1 MSSRPSTRFNTNA
14 NANNSNT
21 SVDEYELHRREKNK
35 IIEANRKREMGSS
48 GGDGGDG
55 GDGGGSGGVVEN
67 NSGSRSS
74 RANVCDVNG
83 EEFKIVCEE
92 LWVDFKTWVN
102 HNKNASDCI
111 TKVRTTIAK
120 YWRPMWLVI
129 GILIWFRWYIGAGK
143 DACSYSFGYGVFSFV
158 CEVMRYM
165 GELAFVLLLMIM
177 GVCAG
182 LLPIIVC
189 LCMYEFNDT
198 FPDPD
203 GDGDGDGEH
212 VKKE

>member
-1 MSSRPSTRFNTNA
+1 M
-14 NANNSNT
+14 
-21 SVDEYELHRREKNK
+21 DEYELYRREKNK
-35 IIEANRKREMGSS
+35 IIETNRKRKM
-48 GGDGGDG
+48 
-55 GDGGGSGGVVEN
+55 GGGGGVVEN

-74 RANVCDVNG
+74 RADVCDVNG

-111 TKVRTTIAK
+111 IKVRATVAK

-129 GILIWFRWYIGAGK
+129 GILIWFRWYMGAGK

-165 GELAFVLLLMIM
+165 GELAFVLLLMVI
-177 GVCAG
+177 GICTG

-189 LCMYEFNDT
+189 LCIYEFNDT

-203 GDGDGDGEH
+203 GDGDGDSDGDGDGDGEH
-212 VKKE
+212 LKKE

>member
-1 MSSRPSTRFNTNA
+1 MSSSSSRRFNTDNI
-14 NANNSNT
+14 NNSDT
-21 SVDEYELHRREKNK
+21 SKDEYELYRRERNK
-35 IIEANRKREMGSS
+35 IIETNCKREMG
-48 GGDGGDG
+48 
-55 GDGGGSGGVVEN
+55 GGGGGVVEN

-74 RANVCDVNG
+74 RADVCDVNG

-111 TKVRTTIAK
+111 IKVRATVAK

-158 CEVMRYM
+158 CEMMRYI

-177 GVCAG
+177 GVCVG

-203 GDGDGDGEH
+203 GDGGGDGEH

>member
-1 MSSRPSTRFNTNA
+1 MSSRTSRRFNTDNTD
-14 NANNSNT
+14 NTNNSDT
-21 SVDEYELHRREKNK
+21 SKGEYELYRRERNK
-35 IIEANRKREMGSS
+35 IIEANRKREMG
-48 GGDGGDG
+48 G
-55 GDGGGSGGVVEN
+55 GGGSGVVEN

-74 RANVCDVNG
+74 RADVCDVNG

-92 LWVDFKTWVN
+92 LWVDFKTWIN

-111 TKVRTTIAK
+111 TKVRATVAK

-129 GILIWFRWYIGAGK
+129 GILIWFRWYMGAGK

-158 CEVMRYM
+158 CEIMRYM
-165 GELAFVLLLMIM
+165 GELAFVLLLMVI
-177 GVCAG
+177 GVCTG

-203 GDGDGDGEH
+203 GDGGGEH

>member
-1 MSSRPSTRFNTNA
+1 M
-14 NANNSNT
+14 
-21 SVDEYELHRREKNK
+21 DEYELYRREKNK
-35 IIEANRKREMGSS
+35 IIETNRKREMG
-48 GGDGGDG
+48 
-55 GDGGGSGGVVEN
+55 GGSGVVEN

-74 RANVCDVNG
+74 RADVCDVNG

-102 HNKNASDCI
+102 HNKNVSDCI
-111 TKVRTTIAK
+111 TKVRATVAK
-120 YWRPMWLVI
+120 FWRPMWLVI

-158 CEVMRYM
+158 CEMMRYI

-203 GDGDGDGEH
+203 GDGDGEH

>member
-1 MSSRPSTRFNTNA
+1 MSSRTSRRFNTDNTD
-14 NANNSNT
+14 NTNNSDT
-21 SVDEYELHRREKNK
+21 SKGEYELYRRERNK
-35 IIEANRKREMGSS
+35 IIEANRKREMG
-48 GGDGGDG
+48 
-55 GDGGGSGGVVEN
+55 GGSGVVEN
-67 NSGSRSS
+67 ISGSRSS
-74 RANVCDVNG
+74 RADVCDVNG

-111 TKVRTTIAK
+111 TKVRATVAK

-129 GILIWFRWYIGAGK
+129 GILIWFRWYMGAGK

-158 CEVMRYM
+158 CEIMRYM
-165 GELAFVLLLMIM
+165 GELAFVLLLMVI
-177 GVCAG
+177 GVCTG

-203 GDGDGDGEH
+203 GDGGGEH

>member
-1 MSSRPSTRFNTNA
+1 M
-14 NANNSNT
+14 
-21 SVDEYELHRREKNK
+21 DEYELYRREKNK
-35 IIEANRKREMGSS
+35 IIETNRKREMG
-48 GGDGGDG
+48 
-55 GDGGGSGGVVEN
+55 GGGGGGVVEN

-74 RANVCDVNG
+74 RADVCDVNG

-102 HNKNASDCI
+102 HNKNVSDCI
-111 TKVRTTIAK
+111 TKVRATVAK
-120 YWRPMWLVI
+120 FWRPMWLVI

-158 CEVMRYM
+158 CEMMRYI

-203 GDGDGDGEH
+203 GDGGGEH

>member
-1 MSSRPSTRFNTNA
+1 MSSTSSRRFNK
-14 NANNSNT
+14 
-21 SVDEYELHRREKNK
+21 SVDEYELHRRERNK
-35 IIEANRKREMGSS
+35 IIEANRKREMG
-48 GGDGGDG
+48 GGS
-55 GDGGGSGGVVEN
+55 GGGSGGGVVEY
-67 NSGSRSS
+67 NSGSRRSS

-111 TKVRTTIAK
+111 TKVRATVAK

-129 GILIWFRWYIGAGK
+129 GILIWFRWYMGAGK
-143 DACSYSFGYGVFSFV
+143 DACSYGFGYGVFSFV

-165 GELAFVLLLMIM
+165 GELAFVLLLMVI
-177 GVCAG
+177 GVCTG

-189 LCMYEFNDT
+189 LCIYEFNDT

-203 GDGDGDGEH
+203 GDGDGDGDGDDEH
-212 VKKE
+212 LKKE

>member
-1 MSSRPSTRFNTNA
+1 MSSTSSRRFNK
-14 NANNSNT
+14 
-21 SVDEYELHRREKNK
+21 SVDEYELHRRERNK
-35 IIEANRKREMGSS
+35 IIEANRKREMG
-48 GGDGGDG
+48 
-55 GDGGGSGGVVEN
+55 GGGGVGGVGGGVVEN
-67 NSGSRSS
+67 NSGSRRSS

-83 EEFKIVCEE
+83 EEFRIVCEE

-111 TKVRTTIAK
+111 TKVRTTVAK

-129 GILIWFRWYIGAGK
+129 GILIWFRWYMGAGK
-143 DACSYSFGYGVFSFV
+143 DACSYGFGYGVFSFV

-165 GELAFVLLLMIM
+165 GELAFVLLLMVI
-177 GVCAG
+177 GVCTG

-189 LCMYEFNDT
+189 LCIYEFNDT

-203 GDGDGDGEH
+203 GDGDGDSDGDGDGEH
-212 VKKE
+212 LKKE

>member
-1 MSSRPSTRFNTNA
+1 MSSTSSRRFNK
-14 NANNSNT
+14 
-21 SVDEYELHRREKNK
+21 SVDEYELHRRERNK
-35 IIEANRKREMGSS
+35 IIEANRKREMG
-48 GGDGGDG
+48 
-55 GDGGGSGGVVEN
+55 GGGGVGGVGGGVVEN
-67 NSGSRSS
+67 NSGSRRSS

-111 TKVRTTIAK
+111 TKVRATVAK

-129 GILIWFRWYIGAGK
+129 GILIWFRWYMGAGK
-143 DACSYSFGYGVFSFV
+143 DACSYGFGYGVFSFV

-165 GELAFVLLLMIM
+165 GELAFVLLLMVI
-177 GVCAG
+177 GVCTG

-189 LCMYEFNDT
+189 LCIYEFNDT

-203 GDGDGDGEH
+203 GDGDGDSDGDGDGEH
-212 VKKE
+212 LKKE

>member
-1 MSSRPSTRFNTNA
+1 M
-14 NANNSNT
+14 
-21 SVDEYELHRREKNK
+21 DEYELYRREKNK
-35 IIEANRKREMGSS
+35 IIETNRKRKM
-48 GGDGGDG
+48 
-55 GDGGGSGGVVEN
+55 GGGGGVVEN

-74 RANVCDVNG
+74 RADVCDVNG

-111 TKVRTTIAK
+111 IKVRATVAK

-129 GILIWFRWYIGAGK
+129 GILIWFRWYMGAGK

-165 GELAFVLLLMIM
+165 GELMFILLIMIM

-203 GDGDGDGEH
+203 GDGGGER

>member
-1 MSSRPSTRFNTNA
+1 MSSRTSKRFNA
-14 NANNSNT
+14 NDANNTNNSNT
-21 SVDEYELHRREKNK
+21 SMDEYELYRRERNK
-35 IIEANRKREMGSS
+35 IIETNRKREMG
-48 GGDGGDG
+48 
-55 GDGGGSGGVVEN
+55 GGGGGVVEN
-67 NSGSRSS
+67 ISGSRSS
-74 RANVCDVNG
+74 RADVCDVNG

-102 HNKNASDCI
+102 HNKNVSDCI
-111 TKVRTTIAK
+111 TKVRATVAK

-129 GILIWFRWYIGAGK
+129 GILIWFRWYMGAGK

-165 GELAFVLLLMIM
+165 GELMFILLIMIM

-203 GDGDGDGEH
+203 GDGGGEH

>member
-1 MSSRPSTRFNTNA
+1 MSSRTSRRFNTN
-14 NANNSNT
+14 NTNNINNTNT
-21 SVDEYELHRREKNK
+21 SKDEYELYRRERNK
-35 IIEANRKREMGSS
+35 IIEANRKREMG
-48 GGDGGDG
+48 
-55 GDGGGSGGVVEN
+55 GGSGVVEN
-67 NSGSRSS
+67 ISGSRRSS
-74 RANVCDVNG
+74 RADVCDVNG

-92 LWVDFKTWVN
+92 LWVDFKTWIN

-111 TKVRTTIAK
+111 TKVRATVAK

-129 GILIWFRWYIGAGK
+129 GILIWFRWYMGAGK

-158 CEVMRYM
+158 CEIMRYM
-165 GELAFVLLLMIM
+165 GELAFVLLLMVI
-177 GVCAG
+177 GVCTG

-203 GDGDGDGEH
+203 GDGGGEH